1 MIVPGASRNIKLA
14 GAWLLPLLALLT
26 AGCHRSDSTETAYR
40 PVPANRVLD
49 FATLY
54 GQNCAGCHGV
64 DGTLGPA
71 PPLNDPLFLSI
82 VPDSVVL
89 GLISGGRPGTPM
101 PGFALDK
108 GGPLTNDQV
117 KALAAGL
124 KLRWKPDRGSHTDVP
139 PYLAGE
145 SAAAGD
151 KERGLKVFSRACAPC
166 HGANGEGNP
175 DQAGAINDPAFLA
188 LISDQ
193 CLRRFAITGRPD
205 LDMPDFADD
214 TNRSSD
220 YKPLTSAEITDLVA
234 LLAHWR
240 KAGTAPPPA
249 GRARTVKKRR
259 DTKSPAR

>member
-1 MIVPGASRNIKLA
+1 MIVPGSSRNIRVAAL
-14 GAWLLPLLALLT
+14 WLLPLLALLP
-26 AGCHRSDSTETAYR
+26 AGCRRSESTETPHR
-40 PVPANRVLD
+40 PVPSDRILD

-54 GQNCAGCHGV
+54 GQNCAGCHGTN
-64 DGTLGPA
+64 GRLGPA

-82 VPDSVVL
+82 VSDSVVL
-89 GLISGGRPGTPM
+89 GLISEGRPGTPM
-101 PGFALDK
+101 PGFSRSS
-108 GGPLTNDQV
+108 GGPLTDEQV

-124 KLRWKPDRGSHTDVP
+124 KPRWKPARQTHAEIP
-139 PYLAGE
+139 PYSAGA
-145 SAAAGD
+145 SSSSGD
-151 KERGLKVFSRACAPC
+151 KDRGLKVFTRACAPC

-193 CLRRFAITGRPD
+193 CLRRYAITGRPD
-205 LDMPDFADD
+205 LLMPDFADN

-240 KAGTAPPPA
+240 RTGKA
-249 GRARTVKKRR
+249 R
-259 DTKSPAR
+259 